1 MQTTLTLGSIAALF
15 SAMVVLAALPSVSVL
30 AVSTR
35 SASGGFLHGA
45 LTTLGIVV
53 GDVVF
58 IVLALWGLAVL
69 RATLGDFFVV
79 IPYLGA
85 VYLMFLGIGLW
96 RSLATGMTDEK
107 RRLKSRLAS
116 FLASFLTGLFIT
128 LGDQK
133 AALFYLGFFPAF
145 LDVSQVSV
153 EDTAIIVAIAVGA
166 VGGVKLVYAALAD
179 RARTV
184 LNPQRRRG
192 LNRLAGGVMIAIAV
206 FLVVM
211 A

>member
-85 VYLMFLGIGLW
+85 AYLIFLGIGLW
-96 RSLATGMTDEK
+96 RSPATGMTDEK
-107 RRLKSRLAS
+107 HRLKSR
-116 FLASFLTGLFIT
+116 LASFLTGLFIT

-153 EDTAIIVAIAVGA
+153 GDTAIIVAIAVGA

-206 FLVVM
+206 FLVVT